1 MLLTIYYVTIQK
13 TMSPRNSEEDVMIN
27 FVRSSRS
34 QMFFKINVLKK
45 LCKFHRKKPVLQ
57 SLLNKVAGL
66 KVWNF
71 IKVAFRVTSDTIKDK
86 KQFPFIILAK
96 NLKLIP
102 CRVIKGT

>member
-1 MLLTIYYVTIQK
+1 
-13 TMSPRNSEEDVMIN
+13 MSPQNSEEDVMIN

-45 LCKFHRKKPVLQ
+45 LRKFHRKKPVLQ

-66 KVWNF
+66 KVCNF

-86 KQFPFIILAK
+86 KQLPFIILAK